1 MASTNKRAGRT
12 PDADVEKF
20 LASLEHPFKREV
32 IALRQLILG
41 VDANITEGIK
51 WNAPSFRTSEW
62 FATFQLRGKPG
73 VRIVLH
79 LGARKRTG
87 PRPVIA
93 DPAGLLTWLGDD
105 RAIVT
110 FADAAEVAAQRAA
123 LTAIVRAWI
132 AHVT

>member
-1 MASTNKRAGRT
+1 VPVASSDPRTDPAVAAFLRELDHPMAAEVAQLRA
-12 PDADVEKF
+12 DI
-20 LASLEHPFKREV
+20 LAASPSIH
-32 IALRQLILG
+32 
-41 VDANITEGIK
+41 EGIK
-51 WNAPSFRTSEW
+51 WNAPSFRTGDW

-105 RAIVT
+105 RAIVS